1 MKNVTDIT
9 RYIADSYHGAKAISF
24 EEASIEI
31 KKSAQVRIKN
41 EKPKEYYEI
50 GSQTVS
56 SKSDIR
62 SEDLIKQTKA
72 NIGSLENQKL
82 IVGDVLITIRAKFR
96 YAKVITEPLLSHGL
110 PIVAVKGHIILRT
123 RDVKKAEFI
132 KFYLERDEIRNY
144 INTHDNAKSDN
155 NKSDHGK
162 YSIEPSVIQSIF
174 LPDTVN
180 SNLELF
186 TQNSETIKNVVMIS
200 NEFTKK
206 LEFLSN
212 TQREKFCKNDI
223 QTPATYSDT
232 EIWEELA
239 IKLKEMIEPSSN

>member
-1 MKNVTDIT
+1 MKNVLDMTQYIT
-9 RYIADSYHGAKAISF
+9 NNYYGAKAISF

-62 SEDLIKQTKA
+62 SEDLIIQTKA

-82 IVGDVLITIRAKFR
+82 MVGDVLITIRAKFR
-96 YAKVITEPLLSHGL
+96 YAKVITESLLSHGL
-110 PIVAVKGHIILRT
+110 PVVAVKGHIVLRT

-144 INTHDNAKSDN
+144 INTHDNAKSDT
-155 NKSDHGK
+155 GK

-180 SNLELF
+180 GNLELF
-186 TQNSETIKNVVMIS
+186 TENSETIKKSIMKSNELTKILEFIS
-200 NEFTKK
+200 NK
-206 LEFLSN
+206 
-212 TQREKFCKNDI
+212 QREKFCRHNI
-223 QTPATYSDT
+223 QTPETYSDT
-232 EIWEELA
+232 KLWEELA
-239 IKLKEMIEPSSN
+239 IKFEEMIEAGNQINLS